1 MKLFYY
7 QGNNFGDK
15 LNPLIWNAL
24 APELLDEDE
33 TTVLI
38 GIGTLINSNAPALPK
53 KLVFGAGAGYMS
65 PAKIDDT
72 WKFYCVR
79 GPKTA
84 RQLGLKECVAITDP
98 ALLLTRICTEP
109 VVRTEEICFMPHH
122 VSSEYADWGAICTK
136 AGITYLDPADDTEF
150 LIRKIR
156 AAKLVIAEAMHG
168 AIVADAFRVPWIPVQ
183 CYEHILGFKWED
195 WCESMSLT
203 YRPEIIPC
211 VWDCDRKFT
220 VRERSIAK
228 LKRGL
233 IRVGIWSDN
242 WTLPLP
248 ATNIQKVEGMIVA
261 ALSKLA
267 VGNQAVLSDEKV
279 QNVALD
285 RLLFQLEKMK
295 EDNVKAKLVA

>member
-24 APELLDEDE
+24 APQLLDEDE
-33 TTVLI
+33 ATVLI
-38 GIGTLINSNAPALPK
+38 GIGTLINSNAPSLPT

-65 PAKIDDT
+65 PVKTDDT
-72 WKFYCVR
+72 WEFYCVR

-98 ALLLTRICTEP
+98 ALLLTRICTES
-109 VVRTEEICFMPHH
+109 VAKTDEVCFMPHH
-122 VSSEYADWGAICTK
+122 VSSEYADWRAICAK
-136 AGITYLDPADDTEF
+136 AGIIYLDPADDTEF

-156 AAKLVIAEAMHG
+156 GAKLVIAEAMHG

-183 CYEHILGFKWED
+183 CYDHILNFKWED

-203 YRPEIIPC
+203 YRPEIIPSA
-211 VWDCDRKFT
+211 WDCDRKLT
-220 VRERSIAK
+220 VRERFITQ

-233 IRVGIWSDN
+233 IRVGIRSDN

-248 ATNIQKVEGMIVA
+248 ATNIKKVEGVIVA
-261 ALSKLA
+261 TLLKLA
-267 VGNQAVLSDEKV
+267 MGNQAVLSDEKV
-279 QNVALD
+279 QKVALD
-285 RLLFQLEKMK
+285 RLLAQLGKMM
-295 EDNVKAKLVA
+295 EDHAKQKFAA

>member
-7 QGNNFGDK
+7 QGNNFGDN

-24 APELLDEDE
+24 APQLLDEDDAA
-33 TTVLI
+33 VLI
-38 GIGTLINSNAPALPK
+38 GIGTLINSNAPPLPM

-65 PAKIDDT
+65 PAKLDDT

-84 RQLGLKECVAITDP
+84 RQLGLKECVAVTDP
-98 ALLLTRICTEP
+98 ALLLTQIFTEP
-109 VVRTEEICFMPHH
+109 VTKTGEVCFMPHH
-122 VSSEYADWGAICTK
+122 ASSGYADWATMCAK

-156 AAKLVIAEAMHG
+156 GAKLVIAEAMHG
-168 AIVADAFRVPWIPVQ
+168 AIVADAFRVPWIPVR

-195 WCESMSLT
+195 WCESMSLS
-203 YRPEIIPC
+203 YRPEIIPSA
-211 VWDCDRKFT
+211 WDCDRKLT
-220 VRERSIAK
+220 VRERSITQ

-233 IRVGIWSDN
+233 LRVGIWSDN

-248 ATNIQKVEGMIVA
+248 ATNIKKVEGVIVA
-261 ALSKLA
+261 ALAQLA
-267 VGNQAVLSDEKV
+267 LGNQAVLSDEKV

-285 RLLFQLEKMK
+285 RLLVQLEKMK
-295 EDNVKAKLVA
+295 EDYVKAKLVA